1 MDALRERPS
10 FYRFGEENK
19 ELIDKGIKNITAED
33 ELRREF
39 PGITDDLVN
48 KILTDTNKQRI
59 AEVKATM
66 KEALK
71 MQEKGM
77 GTEEI
82 IQTFKKTPRTKNA
95 DGGVAGMLGE

>member
-1 MDALRERPS
+1 MV
-10 FYRFGEENK
+10 GN
-19 ELIDKGIKNITAED
+19 
-33 ELRREF
+33 
-39 PGITDDLVN
+39 
-48 KILTDTNKQRI
+48 ILTDTNQQRI

-82 IQTFKKTPRTKNA
+82 ISTFKNMSRTKNA
-95 DGGVAGMLGE
+95 SGGLAGMLGE

>member
-1 MDALRERPS
+1 MTP
-10 FYRFGEENK
+10 EE
-19 ELIDKGIKNITAED
+19 
-33 ELRREF
+33 ELRQEF
-39 PGITDDLVN
+39 PGITDDLLN
-48 KILTDTNKQRI
+48 QILTDTNQQRI

-82 IQTFKKTPRTKNA
+82 IQVIQKTPRTKNA
-95 DGGVAGMLGE
+95 LGGLANMLGE